1 MKRLRR
7 PRLTFSDRAV
17 IRLLAAV
24 CVVLAAL
31 LLVAALLTARA
42 RHLTACWRAYAQDQ
56 APPPEGDCAR
66 VR

>member
-1 MKRLRR
+1 MRRLRR

-31 LLVAALLTARA
+31 LLVAALMTARA
-42 RHLTACWRAYAQDQ
+42 RHQTACWRAYAQDQ
-56 APPPEGDCAR
+56 VSPPEGDCSR